1 LRIKENKSLRIN
13 KLFKMDN
20 KYIIIAAILGFI
32 GTFFEP
38 HKKYEIKKKNYK
50 VEKEAEICIDSL
62 RHVNDS
68 LIDDL
73 KMENRVLKIENTKL
87 KRIRKHQW

>member
-1 LRIKENKSLRIN
+1 
-13 KLFKMDN
+13 MDN

-73 KMENRVLKIENTKL
+73 KMESRVLKIENTVQTIIV
-87 KRIRKHQW
+87 IRFGIQDFKFLI